1 MPFDPT
7 VLPPNSLKVALK
19 EGRRQLGFWTSLCS
33 NVAAEIL
40 AGSGFDWILIDTE
53 HAPNDVFGII
63 GQLQAMMGGSAEP
76 VVRVAWNDTVLIKR
90 ILDIGARSLL
100 VPFVQNA
107 DEARHAV
114 AATRY
119 PPHGVRGAAA
129 TTRSNRFGRIANY
142 HRKAHEDICIL
153 VQVETRSALKEIE
166 AIAAVDGVDGVFIGP
181 SDLAADLGHLADVK
195 NAEVQAA
202 IADACAR
209 IHKAGKPAGILTGD
223 PDDAI
228 RYFKAG
234 FTFVATGNDAG
245 VLAQATSKI
254 AAHCKQ
260 HM

>member
-7 VLPPNSLKVALK
+7 VLPPNTLKLALK

-119 PPHGVRGAAA
+119 PRKAFAGR
-129 TTRSNRFGRIANY
+129 RRRRNRIASAES
-142 HRKAHEDICIL
+142 RITIGRR
-153 VQVETRSALKEIE
+153 TRTSASWSRWRRVPRFAK
-166 AIAAVDGVDGVFIGP
+166 
-181 SDLAADLGHLADVK
+181 S
-195 NAEVQAA
+195 
-202 IADACAR
+202 
-209 IHKAGKPAGILTGD
+209 KPL
-223 PDDAI
+223 P
-228 RYFKAG
+228 R
-234 FTFVATGNDAG
+234 
-245 VLAQATSKI
+245 
-254 AAHCKQ
+254 
-260 HM
+260 